1 MLHCFHLPVLLQD
14 HVVPTQNYARKEC
27 ISNWA
32 SLTHYKYTKCLSLS
46 LGSISGL
53 GLLWIMCF
61 HKITPCCDLALKL
74 SLQKYL
80 TKEVRWEEQG
90 ANDWYLGMPCP
101 ILVALLTYLMSAHS
115 YLFTQNC

>member
-1 MLHCFHLPVLLQD
+1 
-14 HVVPTQNYARKEC
+14 
-27 ISNWA
+27 
-32 SLTHYKYTKCLSLS
+32 
-46 LGSISGL
+46 
-53 GLLWIMCF
+53 MCF
-61 HKITPCCDLALKL
+61 YKITPCCTRCDLALKL

-115 YLFTQNC
+115 YLFTLRIADPVSLKILAYIYTLTLYRHQSLPKSDISLDTQYSCDHH